1 MTRAN
6 VDFSAV
12 KERLTKVR
20 YLLVCPI
27 GWARDEQGDIW
38 TDRLWAKDLL
48 LHFEYLTE
56 VTVLAPE
63 KKLFRG
69 QSTDDWIKLD
79 PNPAGL
85 KFRNL
90 PIGDSIGGALLRLPA
105 QLFKSAS
112 AILQSDVVHSG
123 AAGWPIPP
131 GLAVNPLAVLLGR
144 PLVLVFESAF
154 WRNYS
159 QRKSLKARLRHW
171 FTEGFAKWSCRNSRL
186 AIFTHQGYLKE
197 LLPAP
202 KARNHVLVS
211 PASWIDEATTLNAQE
226 AIESWHKK
234 PTHIQLLV
242 AARLVKEKGIA
253 SVMAVIEE
261 AEMRKIPLRID
272 FIGEGPMK
280 SQLILLSERVRHATV
295 RVLDPIPYGEP
306 FFSLIRNYHALL
318 VPTLSDEQPRVIF
331 DSFSQAVP
339 VIASSTAGNRD
350 LISDGI
356 TGILYNH
363 LSHKSLLEA
372 VRALTPQSLEKMGLA
387 GLNQAE
393 QRTHQAMH
401 HARAIKLCEVLL
413 DT

>member
-6 VDFSAV
+6 VDFSDV
-12 KERLTKVR
+12 KQRLTKVR

-48 LHFEYLTE
+48 LHFQYLTE

-63 KKLFRG
+63 KNLHSN
-69 QSTDDWIKLD
+69 QSTSNWIKLD
-79 PNPAGL
+79 PKPAGL
-85 KFRNL
+85 KFRHF
-90 PIGDSIGGALLRLPA
+90 PIGDSIGGAVLRLPA
-105 QLFKSAS
+105 QLLTSLS

-131 GLAVNPLAVLLGR
+131 GLAVNPLAILLGR

-154 WRNYS
+154 WRNHS
-159 QRKSLKARLRHW
+159 QSKSFKARLRHW
-171 FTEGFAKWSCRNSRL
+171 FTEGFAKWSCKNSRFTL
-186 AIFTHQGYLKE
+186 FTHQGYLTE

-202 KARNHVLVS
+202 KASNHVLVC
-211 PASWIDEATTLNAQE
+211 PASWIDEEITLTTQE
-226 AIESWHKK
+226 ANDSWQEK
-234 PTHIQLLV
+234 PAHLQILV
-242 AARLVKEKGIA
+242 AARFVEEKGIA
-253 SVMAVIEE
+253 SVIAAIEE
-261 AEMRKIPLRID
+261 AEKQQVPVSID
-272 FIGEGPMK
+272 FIGEGQMK
-280 SQLILLSERVRHATV
+280 NQLISLSEKVRHAKV
-295 RVLDPIPYGEP
+295 RVLDPVPYGEA

-339 VIASSTAGNRD
+339 VIASNTTGNRD
-350 LISDGI
+350 LISNGT
-356 TGILYNH
+356 TGILYDH
-363 LSHKSLLEA
+363 LAHGSLLET
-372 VRALTPQSLEKMGLA
+372 VGALTPQSLEKMGMA
-387 GLNQAE
+387 GLKQAV

-413 DT
+413 D